1 MKFNTFGKLSLA
13 SVLVSAALAA
23 NAGISVENEQ
33 GLFTIG
39 GDVEYD
45 LNFVDKDRSN
55 QGTQDL
61 SQSGRILVQ
70 IAAEREVANDHY
82 LKVQV
87 QPLLKS
93 SGDVDLDDAFFA
105 IGRQA
110 DWELKIGRFEGFD
123 MFPVGQDTMLDFA
136 RTNVAGDVIEPYRM
150 KDARG
155 RGDYGQVSYAKSID
169 SLYFEL
175 GTLFKQQEDK
185 VNKADEADK
194 NAIFVRPVIAFQA
207 TDSLR
212 FAAGLEANLTSDKK
226 DENNNFIGYGAT
238 VNYSVQDFSLDLSYA
253 YRDFDVTGT
262 KEDTSIGA
270 VIQYKRFGLGHI
282 YSQADTGSKEKMN
295 TTWASYEIAN
305 VMDVQDFSIY
315 LGSYFSKVD
324 NAADD
329 QDVGVRV
336 RFKYFF

>member
-13 SVLVSAALAA
+13 SVLVSTALAA

-45 LNFVDKDRSN
+45 LNAVDKDRNN
-55 QGTQDL
+55 QDTQDF

-70 IAAEREVANDHY
+70 IAAERAVANDHY

-93 SGDVDLDDAFFA
+93 TGDVALDDAFFA

-110 DWELKIGRFEGFD
+110 DWELKVGRFEAFD

-136 RTNVAGDVIEPYRM
+136 GTEPYRL

-155 RGDYGQVSYAKSID
+155 RGDYGQVSYAKSLD
-169 SLYFEL
+169 KLYFEM
-175 GTLFKQQEDK
+175 GSLFKE
-185 VNKADEADK
+185 NNGADQ
-194 NAIFVRPVIAFQA
+194 NAVFVRPVAAFQA

-212 FAAGLEANLTSDKK
+212 FAAGMEANLTADKA
-226 DENNNFIGYGAT
+226 DADNDYLGYGAT
-238 VNYSVQDFSLDLSYA
+238 IKYAVQDFSLDLSYA
-253 YRDFDVTGT
+253 YRDFDTNDR
-262 KEDTSIGA
+262 EDSSVGA

-282 YSQADTGSKEKMN
+282 YSQEETTSKLKMN

-305 VMDVQDFSIY
+305 VLDVEDFSIY
-315 LGSYFSKVD
+315 LGSYLSKVD
-324 NAADD
+324 NDADD

>member
-1 MKFNTFGKLSLA
+1 M
-13 SVLVSAALAA
+13 
-23 NAGISVENEQ
+23 
-33 GLFTIG
+33 
-39 GDVEYD
+39 
-45 LNFVDKDRSN
+45 
-55 QGTQDL
+55 
-61 SQSGRILVQ
+61 Q

-82 LKVQV
+82 LRVQV

-136 RTNVAGDVIEPYRM
+136 RTSAAGDVIEPYRM

-175 GTLFKQQEDK
+175 GSLFKQNDG
-185 VNKADEADK
+185 ADK
-194 NAIFVRPVIAFQA
+194 NAVFVRPVVAFQA
-207 TDSLR
+207 TDNLR
-212 FAAGLEANLTSDKK
+212 FAAALEANLTADKA
-226 DENNNFIGYGAT
+226 DAANDYLGYGAT

-262 KEDTSIGA
+262 EKDTSIGA

>member
-45 LNFVDKDRSN
+45 LNFVDKDRNN
-55 QGTQDL
+55 QGTQDF

-82 LKVQV
+82 LRVQV

-136 RTNVAGDVIEPYRM
+136 ADAEPYRM

-175 GTLFKQQEDK
+175 GSLFKQNDG
-185 VNKADEADK
+185 ADK
-194 NAIFVRPVIAFQA
+194 NAVFVRPVVAFQA
-207 TDSLR
+207 TDNLR
-212 FAAGLEANLTSDKK
+212 FAAALEANLTADKA
-226 DENNNFIGYGAT
+226 DAANDYLGYGAT

-305 VMDVQDFSIY
+305 VMNVQDFSIY

>member
-55 QGTQDL
+55 QGTQDF

-82 LKVQV
+82 LRVQV

-136 RTNVAGDVIEPYRM
+136 RTNAAGDVIEPYRM

-155 RGDYGQVSYAKSID
+155 RGDYGQVSYAKSVD

-175 GTLFKQQEDK
+175 GSLFKQ
-185 VNKADEADK
+185 NGGADK
-194 NAIFVRPVIAFQA
+194 NAVFVRPVVAFQA
-207 TDSLR
+207 TDNLR
-212 FAAGLEANLTSDKK
+212 FAAALEANLTADKA
-226 DENNNFIGYGAT
+226 DAANDYLGYGAT

>member
-55 QGTQDL
+55 QGTQDF

-136 RTNVAGDVIEPYRM
+136 ADAEPYRM

-175 GTLFKQQEDK
+175 GSLFKQ
-185 VNKADEADK
+185 NGGADK
-194 NAIFVRPVIAFQA
+194 NAVFVRPVVAFQA
-207 TDSLR
+207 TDNLR
-212 FAAGLEANLTSDKK
+212 FAAALEANLTADKA
-226 DENNNFIGYGAT
+226 DAANDYLGYGAT

>member
-55 QGTQDL
+55 QGTQDF

-82 LKVQV
+82 LRVQV

-136 RTNVAGDVIEPYRM
+136 ADAEPYRM

-175 GTLFKQQEDK
+175 GSLFKQNDG
-185 VNKADEADK
+185 ADK
-194 NAIFVRPVIAFQA
+194 NAVFVRPVVAFQA
-207 TDSLR
+207 TDNLR
-212 FAAGLEANLTSDKK
+212 FAAALEANLTADKA
-226 DENNNFIGYGAT
+226 DAANDYLGYGAT

-262 KEDTSIGA
+262 EKDTSIGA

>member
-45 LNFVDKDRSN
+45 LNFVDKDRNN
-55 QGTQDL
+55 QSTQDF

-136 RTNVAGDVIEPYRM
+136 ADAEPYRM

-175 GTLFKQQEDK
+175 GSLFKQ
-185 VNKADEADK
+185 NGGADK
-194 NAIFVRPVIAFQA
+194 NAVFVRPVVAFQA
-207 TDSLR
+207 TDNLR
-212 FAAGLEANLTSDKK
+212 FAAALEANLTADKA
-226 DENNNFIGYGAT
+226 DGANDYLGYGAT

-324 NAADD
+324 NANDD

>member
-13 SVLVSAALAA
+13 SVLVSTALAA
-23 NAGISVENEQ
+23 HAGISVENEK

-45 LNFVDKDRSN
+45 LNVVDKERKNQDR
-55 QGTQDL
+55 QDF

-70 IAAEREVANDHY
+70 IAAERAVANDHY
-82 LKVQV
+82 LKMQV

-93 SGDVDLDDAFFA
+93 TGDVDLDDAFFA
-105 IGRQA
+105 MGRQA
-110 DWELKIGRFEGFD
+110 DWEVKIGRFEAFD

-136 RTNVAGDVIEPYRM
+136 KVDVNNNVIEPYRL

-155 RGDYGQVSYAKSID
+155 RGDYGQVSYAKSLD
-169 SLYFEL
+169 KLYFEV
-175 GTLFKQQEDK
+175 GSLFKE
-185 VNKADEADK
+185 NSGADQ
-194 NAIFVRPVIAFQA
+194 NAVFVRPVVAFQA

-212 FAAGLEANLTSDKK
+212 FAAGMEANLTADKA
-226 DENNNFIGYGAT
+226 DAENDYLGYGAT
-238 VNYSVQDFSLDLSYA
+238 IKYAVSDFSLDVSYA
-253 YRDFDVTGT
+253 YRDFDTT
-262 KEDTSIGA
+262 DQEDSSIGA

-282 YSQADTGSKEKMN
+282 YSETDTGSKEKMN

-324 NAADD
+324 NDNDD

>member
-55 QGTQDL
+55 QGTQDF

-82 LKVQV
+82 LRVQV

-136 RTNVAGDVIEPYRM
+136 ADAEPYRM

-175 GTLFKQQEDK
+175 GSLFKQNDG
-185 VNKADEADK
+185 ADK
-194 NAIFVRPVIAFQA
+194 NAVFVRPVVAFQA
-207 TDSLR
+207 TDTLR
-212 FAAGLEANLTSDKK
+212 FAAALEANLTADKA
-226 DENNNFIGYGAT
+226 DADNDYLGYGAT

>member
-55 QGTQDL
+55 QGTQDF

-82 LKVQV
+82 LRVQV

-136 RTNVAGDVIEPYRM
+136 RTNAAGDVIEPYRM

-185 VNKADEADK
+185 VNKADK
-194 NAIFVRPVIAFQA
+194 NAIFVRPVVAFQA

-253 YRDFDVTGT
+253 YRDFDVIDT

-305 VMDVQDFSIY
+305 VMNVQDFSIY

>member
-13 SVLVSAALAA
+13 SVLVSTALAA
-23 NAGISVENEQ
+23 NAGISVENEM

-45 LNFVDKDRSN
+45 LNFTDKERGNSDKQNFN
-55 QGTQDL
+55 QD
-61 SQSGRILVQ
+61 GRILVQ
-70 IAAEREVANDHY
+70 IAAERAVANDHY

-93 SGDVDLDDAFFA
+93 SGDVNLDDAFFA

-110 DWELKIGRFEGFD
+110 DWELKIGRFEAFD

-136 RTNVAGDVIEPYRM
+136 KVDVNNNVIEPYRL
-150 KDARG
+150 KEARG
-155 RGDYGQVSYAKSID
+155 RGDYGQVSYAKSFD
-169 SLYFEL
+169 NLYFEL
-175 GTLFKQQEDK
+175 ASLFKENNSTD
-185 VNKADEADK
+185 ADK
-194 NAIFVRPVIAFQA
+194 NAVFVRPVLAFQA

-212 FAAGLEANLTSDKK
+212 FAAGMEANLTADKK
-226 DENNNFIGYGAT
+226 DEANDYIGYGAT
-238 VNYSVQDFSLDLSYA
+238 IQYAVQDFSLDLSYA
-253 YRDFDVTGT
+253 YRDFDTV
-262 KEDTSIGA
+262 KQDDTSIGA

-282 YSQADTGSKEKMN
+282 YSETDTGSKEKMN

-324 NAADD
+324 NDSDD

>member
-45 LNFVDKDRSN
+45 LNVVDKKRDSQTQKDN
-55 QGTQDL
+55 QDF

-136 RTNVAGDVIEPYRM
+136 ADAEPYRM

>member
-55 QGTQDL
+55 QGTQDF

-136 RTNVAGDVIEPYRM
+136 ADAEPYRM

-175 GTLFKQQEDK
+175 GSLFKQNDG
-185 VNKADEADK
+185 ADK
-194 NAIFVRPVIAFQA
+194 NAVFVRPVVAFQA
-207 TDSLR
+207 TDTLR
-212 FAAGLEANLTSDKK
+212 FAAALEANLTADKA
-226 DENNNFIGYGAT
+226 DADNDYLGYGAT

-324 NAADD
+324 NANDD

>member
-55 QGTQDL
+55 QGTQDF

-82 LKVQV
+82 LRVQV

-110 DWELKIGRFEGFD
+110 DWELKIGRFEG
-123 MFPVGQDTMLDFA
+123 L
-136 RTNVAGDVIEPYRM
+136 
-150 KDARG
+150 
-155 RGDYGQVSYAKSID
+155 YG
-169 SLYFEL
+169 
-175 GTLFKQQEDK
+175 
-185 VNKADEADK
+185 
-194 NAIFVRPVIAFQA
+194 
-207 TDSLR
+207 
-212 FAAGLEANLTSDKK
+212 
-226 DENNNFIGYGAT
+226 
-238 VNYSVQDFSLDLSYA
+238 
-253 YRDFDVTGT
+253 
-262 KEDTSIGA
+262 
-270 VIQYKRFGLGHI
+270 
-282 YSQADTGSKEKMN
+282 
-295 TTWASYEIAN
+295 
-305 VMDVQDFSIY
+305 
-315 LGSYFSKVD
+315 
-324 NAADD
+324 
-329 QDVGVRV
+329 
-336 RFKYFF
+336 

>member
-45 LNFVDKDRSN
+45 LNFVDKDRNN
-55 QGTQDL
+55 QGTQDF

-82 LKVQV
+82 LRVQV

-136 RTNVAGDVIEPYRM
+136 ADAEPYRM

-175 GTLFKQQEDK
+175 GSLFKQNDG
-185 VNKADEADK
+185 ADK
-194 NAIFVRPVIAFQA
+194 NAVFVRPVVAFQA
-207 TDSLR
+207 TDNLR
-212 FAAGLEANLTSDKK
+212 FAAALEANLTADKA
-226 DENNNFIGYGAT
+226 DAANDYLGYGAT

-324 NAADD
+324 NANDD

>member
-45 LNFVDKDRSN
+45 LNFVDKDRNN
-55 QGTQDL
+55 QSTQDF

-136 RTNVAGDVIEPYRM
+136 ADAEPYRM

-175 GTLFKQQEDK
+175 GSLFKQNDG
-185 VNKADEADK
+185 ADK
-194 NAIFVRPVIAFQA
+194 NAVFVRPVVAFQA
-207 TDSLR
+207 TDTLR
-212 FAAGLEANLTSDKK
+212 FAAALEANLTADKA
-226 DENNNFIGYGAT
+226 DADNDYLGYGAT

-324 NAADD
+324 NANDD

>member
-45 LNFVDKDRSN
+45 LNVVDKKRDSQTQKDN
-55 QGTQDL
+55 QDF

-136 RTNVAGDVIEPYRM
+136 ADAEPYRM

-175 GTLFKQQEDK
+175 GSLFKQNDG
-185 VNKADEADK
+185 ADK
-194 NAIFVRPVIAFQA
+194 NAVFVRPVVAFQA
-207 TDSLR
+207 TDTLR
-212 FAAGLEANLTSDKK
+212 FAAALEANLTADKA
-226 DENNNFIGYGAT
+226 DADNDYLGYGAT

-253 YRDFDVTGT
+253 YRDFDVTGPK

-282 YSQADTGSKEKMN
+282 YSQADDTGSKEKMN

>member
-55 QGTQDL
+55 QGTQDF

-82 LKVQV
+82 LRVQV

-136 RTNVAGDVIEPYRM
+136 ADAEPYRM

-175 GTLFKQQEDK
+175 GSLFKQ
-185 VNKADEADK
+185 NGGADK
-194 NAIFVRPVIAFQA
+194 NAVFVRPVVAFQA
-207 TDSLR
+207 TDNLR
-212 FAAGLEANLTSDKK
+212 FAAALEANLTADKA
-226 DENNNFIGYGAT
+226 DAANDYLGYGAT

-282 YSQADTGSKEKMN
+282 YSQADTGGKEKMN

>member
-45 LNFVDKDRSN
+45 LNFVDKDRNN
-55 QGTQDL
+55 QSTQDF

-136 RTNVAGDVIEPYRM
+136 ADAEPYRM

-175 GTLFKQQEDK
+175 GSLFKQ
-185 VNKADEADK
+185 NGGADK
-194 NAIFVRPVIAFQA
+194 NAVFVRPVVAFQA
-207 TDSLR
+207 TDNLR
-212 FAAGLEANLTSDKK
+212 FAAALEANLTADKA
-226 DENNNFIGYGAT
+226 DAANDYLGYGAT

>member
-45 LNFVDKDRSN
+45 LNFVDKDRNN
-55 QGTQDL
+55 QGTQDF

-82 LKVQV
+82 LRVQV

-123 MFPVGQDTMLDFA
+123 LFPVGQDTMLDFA
-136 RTNVAGDVIEPYRM
+136 ADEPYRM
-150 KDARG
+150 KEARG
-155 RGDYGQVSYAKSID
+155 RGDYGQVSYAKSLD
-169 SLYFEL
+169 KVYFEL
-175 GTLFKQQEDK
+175 GTLFKEKHD
-185 VNKADEADK
+185 DADK
-194 NAIFVRPVIAFQA
+194 NAVFVRPVVAFQA

-212 FAAGLEANLTSDKK
+212 FAAGLEANLTADEK
-226 DENNNFIGYGAT
+226 DDANDFIGYGAT
-238 VNYSVQDFSLDLSYA
+238 VNYSVQDFSLDVSYA

-262 KEDTSIGA
+262 EDTSIGA

-282 YSQADTGSKEKMN
+282 YSQADTDSKEKMN

-315 LGSYFSKVD
+315 LGSYFSKFD
-324 NAADD
+324 NANDD

>member
-55 QGTQDL
+55 QGTQDF

-82 LKVQV
+82 LRVHV

-136 RTNVAGDVIEPYRM
+136 ADAEPYRM

-175 GTLFKQQEDK
+175 GSLFKQNDG
-185 VNKADEADK
+185 ADK
-194 NAIFVRPVIAFQA
+194 NAVFVRPVVAFQA
-207 TDSLR
+207 TDNLR
-212 FAAGLEANLTSDKK
+212 FAAALEANLTADKA
-226 DENNNFIGYGAT
+226 DAANDYLGYGAT

>member
-45 LNFVDKDRSN
+45 LNFVDKDRNN
-55 QGTQDL
+55 QSTQDF

-136 RTNVAGDVIEPYRM
+136 ADAEPYRM

-175 GTLFKQQEDK
+175 GSLFKQNDG
-185 VNKADEADK
+185 ADK
-194 NAIFVRPVIAFQA
+194 NAVFVRPVVAFQA
-207 TDSLR
+207 TDNLR
-212 FAAGLEANLTSDKK
+212 FAAALEANLTADKA
-226 DENNNFIGYGAT
+226 DAANDYLGYGAT

>member
-1 MKFNTFGKLSLA
+1 MGINTFGKLSLA

-55 QGTQDL
+55 QGTQDF

-82 LKVQV
+82 LRVQV

-136 RTNVAGDVIEPYRM
+136 ADAEPYRM

-175 GTLFKQQEDK
+175 GSLFKQNDG
-185 VNKADEADK
+185 ADK
-194 NAIFVRPVIAFQA
+194 NAVFVRPVVAFQA
-207 TDSLR
+207 TDNLR
-212 FAAGLEANLTSDKK
+212 FAAALEANLTADKA
-226 DENNNFIGYGAT
+226 DAANDYLGYGAT

-305 VMDVQDFSIY
+305 VMNVQDFSIY

>member
-45 LNFVDKDRSN
+45 LNFVDKDRNN
-55 QGTQDL
+55 QGTQDF

-82 LKVQV
+82 LRVQV

-136 RTNVAGDVIEPYRM
+136 ADAEPYRM

-175 GTLFKQQEDK
+175 GSLFKQNDG
-185 VNKADEADK
+185 ADK
-194 NAIFVRPVIAFQA
+194 NAVFVRPVVAFQA
-207 TDSLR
+207 TDNLR
-212 FAAGLEANLTSDKK
+212 FAAALEANLTADKA
-226 DENNNFIGYGAT
+226 DAANDYLGYGAT

-262 KEDTSIGA
+262 EKDTSIGA

>member
-45 LNFVDKDRSN
+45 LNFVDKDRNN
-55 QGTQDL
+55 QGTQDF

-82 LKVQV
+82 LRVQV

-136 RTNVAGDVIEPYRM
+136 ADAEPYRM

-175 GTLFKQQEDK
+175 ASLFKQNDG
-185 VNKADEADK
+185 ADK
-194 NAIFVRPVIAFQA
+194 NAVFVRPVVAFQA
-207 TDSLR
+207 TDNLR
-212 FAAGLEANLTSDKK
+212 FAAALEANLTADKA
-226 DENNNFIGYGAT
+226 DAANDYLGYGAT

>member
-45 LNFVDKDRSN
+45 LNFVDKDRNN
-55 QGTQDL
+55 QGTQDF

-82 LKVQV
+82 LRVQV

-136 RTNVAGDVIEPYRM
+136 ADAEPYRM

-175 GTLFKQQEDK
+175 GSLFKQNDG
-185 VNKADEADK
+185 ADK
-194 NAIFVRPVIAFQA
+194 NAVFVRPVVAFQA
-207 TDSLR
+207 TDNLR
-212 FAAGLEANLTSDKK
+212 FAAALEANLTADKA
-226 DENNNFIGYGAT
+226 DAANDYLGYGAT

>member
-45 LNFVDKDRSN
+45 LNFVDKDRNN
-55 QGTQDL
+55 QGTQDF

-82 LKVQV
+82 LRVQV

-136 RTNVAGDVIEPYRM
+136 ADAEPYRM

-175 GTLFKQQEDK
+175 GSLFKQ
-185 VNKADEADK
+185 NGGADK
-194 NAIFVRPVIAFQA
+194 NAVFVRPVVAFQA
-207 TDSLR
+207 TDNLR
-212 FAAGLEANLTSDKK
+212 FAAALEANLTADKA
-226 DENNNFIGYGAT
+226 DAANDYLGYGAT

-305 VMDVQDFSIY
+305 VMNVQDFSIY